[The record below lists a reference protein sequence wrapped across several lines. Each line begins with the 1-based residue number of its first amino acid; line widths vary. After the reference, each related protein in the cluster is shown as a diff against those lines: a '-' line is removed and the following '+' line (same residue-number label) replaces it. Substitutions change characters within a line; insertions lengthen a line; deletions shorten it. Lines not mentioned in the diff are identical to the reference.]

1 MSDSPAAAARLRSG
15 DLIVEVDGSAVSR
28 AGDLQRL
35 MVEGRIGSKL
45 AIRIIREDRLVAL
58 EVVPAELK

>member
-1 MSDSPAAAARLRSG
+1 
-15 DLIVEVDGSAVSR
+15 VSR

-35 MVEGRIGSKL
+35 MVEARIGSKL